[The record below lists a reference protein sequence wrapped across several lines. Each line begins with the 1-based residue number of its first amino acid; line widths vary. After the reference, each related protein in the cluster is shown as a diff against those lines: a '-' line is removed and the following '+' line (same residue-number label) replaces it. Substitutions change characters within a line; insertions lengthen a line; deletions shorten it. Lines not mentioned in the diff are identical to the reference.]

1 MEELTGLAKY
11 GSTGIAILAVACMA
25 YMVKMFLEQMNKTAK
40 MRDNQ
45 DKQFIRAIENNTKC
59 SAKLEDAVAKNTVV
73 TKETMEYLKHRNGS
87 FEKLIKEQPF
97 IHQLVKEHFDGD
109 INNEEDT
116 K

>member
-1 MEELTGLAKY
+1 METPAELAKY
-11 GSTGIAILAVACMA
+11 GSTGIAILTVACMA

-45 DKQFIRAIENNTKC
+45 DKQFIRAIENNTRC
-59 SAKLEDAVAKNTVV
+59 SAKLENAVAKNTVV
-73 TKETMEYLKHRNGS
+73 TEETVAYLKHRNGS
-87 FEKLIKEQPF
+87 FEKLIKEQPY

-109 INNEEDT
+109 VEEDN

>member
-1 MEELTGLAKY
+1 METPAELAKY

-45 DKQFIRAIENNTKC
+45 DKQFIRAIENNTRC
-59 SAKLEDAVAKNTVV
+59 SAKLENAVSKNTVV
-73 TKETMEYLKHRNGS
+73 TKETVEYLKHRNGS
-87 FEKLIKEQPF
+87 FEKLIKEQPY
-97 IHQLVKEHFDGD
+97 IHQLVKEHFDG
-109 INNEEDT
+109 NVEEDN